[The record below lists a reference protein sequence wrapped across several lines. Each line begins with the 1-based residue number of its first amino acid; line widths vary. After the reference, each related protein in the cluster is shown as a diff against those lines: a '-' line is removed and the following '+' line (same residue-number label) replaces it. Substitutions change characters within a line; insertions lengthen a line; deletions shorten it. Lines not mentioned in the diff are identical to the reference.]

1 MHQRIATEKDQ
12 LSTKLKVQGRAERK
26 KLFDSTNV
34 NASYIVAAV
43 VVVVVSFRGVGRA
56 ASVPCVFIA

>member
-43 VVVVVSFRGVGRA
+43 VVVVV
-56 ASVPCVFIA
+56 